1 MIAFELSLLDNDI
14 SSSGQI
20 DWQLVAQQQHVY
32 LVRWTLPRA
41 AKFDNCHRCTTS
53 GVAIRKRAV
62 WRGGRIGFKLSVPLN

>member
-20 DWQLVAQQQHVY
+20 DWQLVAQQQHVPCA
-32 LVRWTLPRA
+32 LDIAARA